1 MATERIEAS
10 EVESAV
16 EAALENCE
24 HAVLAVSGGLDSMVL
39 LAAAAKLPARRRR
52 SLVVATFD
60 HGTGK
65 AAGRAAALV
74 ARYSSKSG
82 FLCVRGRAATIGRRE
97 EEWRRAR
104 WDFLREVASRKAASV
119 VTAHSLD
126 DQVETVFIRIL
137 RDSGPR
143 GLAGLYADSEIVR
156 PFLNINRSRLADYAR
171 VFRVP
176 FVEDP
181 SNRDRKHLRNRI
193 RLDLLPSIVKRNPR
207 FPAELL
213 ALSREAANWRRS
225 LEDLAGSVEAEPER
239 DGALRISRSSLAGY
253 DADSLRV
260 LWPAL
265 AARASVVMDRR
276 GTQRAAQFT
285 ISGATGGTIQLSG
298 GVEILMRRDHMLLR
312 RRVPAS
318 GRMLP
323 ASGQPVPAWGE
334 ARPETTA

>member
-1 MATERIEAS
+1 MAIARVEAS

-39 LAAAAKLPARRRR
+39 LTAAAKLPARKRR
-52 SLVVATFD
+52 SLTVATFD
-60 HGTGK
+60 HGTGT

-74 ARYSSKSG
+74 ARYSAHSG
-82 FLCVRGRAATIGRRE
+82 FSCVTGRAATIGSKE

-104 WDFLREVASRKAASV
+104 WEFLRQVASRKAASV
-119 VTAHSLD
+119 VTAHTLD

-137 RDSGPR
+137 RESGPR
-143 GLAGLYADSEIVR
+143 GLAGLYAESEIVR
-156 PFLNINRSRLADYAR
+156 PFLNISRSTLDEYAR

-193 RLDLLPSIVKRNPR
+193 RLDLLPSIVKRNPG
-207 FPAELL
+207 FPDELL

-225 LEDLAGSVEAEPER
+225 LEDLAGSVETEPER

-312 RRVPAS
+312 RWRVP
-318 GRMLP
+318 P
-323 ASGQPVPAWGE
+323 SGQPVPAWGK